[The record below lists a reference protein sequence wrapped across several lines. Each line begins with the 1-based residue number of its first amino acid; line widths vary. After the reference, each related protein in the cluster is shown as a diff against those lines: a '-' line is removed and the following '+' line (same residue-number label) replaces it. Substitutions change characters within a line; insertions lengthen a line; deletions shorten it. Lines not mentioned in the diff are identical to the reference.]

1 MKNNNCREFI
11 LRRVLVTEDIH
22 PCGLDILIEEPNIEI
37 VRVKN
42 IDPETLR
49 TAVRD
54 VDAIIVRSAIF
65 SADILQEA
73 RKLKIVSRHGVGCDN
88 IDVDHLSARGIPVAI
103 ASGSNALSVAEH
115 TLGLML
121 ATARN
126 LVNQDTSVK
135 RGCWADRNKFR
146 AVDLCGAKIV
156 ILGFGR
162 TGRKVAP
169 LCKAIGMEVV
179 VADIALDIDL
189 ASNMDCRGVTDFRPE
204 LPDADFLT
212 LHVPLND
219 STRHIVSTN
228 ELAAMKHGGILINC
242 ARGGVVDNSALVA
255 ALESGHIRAAGV
267 DVMPIEPPPI
277 NDPLLL
283 HPNVIM
289 TPHNAAGAM
298 SAAIAMSKMSA
309 QNVVDMFAGKLA
321 GDCVFNHDEIS

>member
-1 MKNNNCREFI
+1 M
-11 LRRVLVTEDIH
+11 RRVLVTEDIH
-22 PCGLDILIEEPNIEI
+22 PRGMEILIAEANIEI

-49 TAVRD
+49 IAVRD

-73 RKLKIVSRHGVGCDN
+73 RQLKIVSRHGVGCDN
-88 IDVDHLSARGIPVAI
+88 VDVDHLSARGIPVAI

-126 LVNQDTSVK
+126 LVNQDTLVK
-135 RGCWADRNKFR
+135 EGCWADRNKFR
-146 AVDLCGAKIV
+146 AVDLHGAKIV

-162 TGRKVAP
+162 TGRKLAP
-169 LCKAIGMEVV
+169 LCKAIGMDVI

-189 ASNMDCRGVTDFRPE
+189 AAKMNCRGVTDFRLE
-204 LPDADFLT
+204 LGDADFLT

-219 STRHIVSTN
+219 STHHIVSAN
-228 ELAAMKHGGILINC
+228 ELASMKHGGILINC
-242 ARGGVVDNSALVA
+242 ARGGVVDNSALVEA
-255 ALESGHIRAAGV
+255 IESGHIRAAGV
-267 DVMPIEPPPI
+267 DVMPIEPPPA
-277 NDPLLL
+277 NDPLIL
-283 HPNVIM
+283 HPKVLM

-298 SAAIAMSKMSA
+298 SAAIAMSEMSA

-321 GDCVFNHDEIS
+321 GECVFNHDDIRGVDFA

>member
-22 PCGLDILIEEPNIEI
+22 PYGMDILIGEPNIEI
-37 VRVKN
+37 VRVEN

-54 VDAIIVRSAIF
+54 VEQSLFGQQF
-65 SADILQEA
+65 SQLISCKRL
-73 RKLKIVSRHGVGCDN
+73 KLKIVSRHGVGCDN
-88 IDVDHLSARGIPVAI
+88 LDVDYLSARGIPVAI

-135 RGCWADRNKFR
+135 RGSWTDRNKFR

-162 TGRKVAP
+162 TGRKVAR

-189 ASNMDCRGVTDFRPE
+189 ASNMDCRGVMISD
-204 LPDADFLT
+204 LSCLT
-212 LHVPLND
+212 Q
-219 STRHIVSTN
+219 T
-228 ELAAMKHGGILINC
+228 
-242 ARGGVVDNSALVA
+242 
-255 ALESGHIRAAGV
+255 
-267 DVMPIEPPPI
+267 
-277 NDPLLL
+277 
-283 HPNVIM
+283 
-289 TPHNAAGAM
+289 
-298 SAAIAMSKMSA
+298 
-309 QNVVDMFAGKLA
+309 F
-321 GDCVFNHDEIS
+321 